1 MRILDFHPT
10 DCKNCYKCV
19 RNCSVKAIKMIDDQA
34 QIVEEKCIACG
45 TCFLVCPQNARN
57 IHSDLENVIDAFK
70 QGRKIIIS
78 IAPSY
83 LGVYSEP
90 YKLISV
96 LKHLGASL
104 VEETAIGAVK
114 VTELY
119 KEYIEDTNSNSLIT
133 TCCPTVNMLVQ
144 TYYPELIKYLIPLDS
159 PMIAHCKMIRKRHGD
174 DAYILFLGPCISKK
188 CEAYGY
194 QISGVIDGV
203 VSFEELDKLLESKG
217 IDISSFPETRPDLE
231 GSYTGKKYPLENG
244 ILSGM
249 KETISSNKFTPLSI
263 SGIDNLRGAF
273 EALSNNDLSNVLIEA
288 NSCVGGCLGGPAI
301 PKKGKNLYVRKTN
314 TRTKIRP
321 SKNIEYKNYSEQ
333 EKELNYSRNFRN
345 KEYKLPVYSEEEI
358 RSVLEKSG
366 KHTNSDELNCGAC
379 GYDTCRDKAI
389 SVLEGLSH
397 PQMCM
402 PYMRSE
408 AEKISNIYFEYS
420 PSIIVIVD
428 LDLNILDLNPV
439 GERTFNAKIN
449 NIRNKN
455 LSAIMPVDDF
465 KSVINSDEKTMG
477 KKLSLDKYGIVVY
490 QRIIYLPKNKI
501 LFGILNDIT
510 ADEMKKEQ
518 IINFKLNTLETA
530 DKVIEKQ
537 MRVAQEIAG
546 LLGETTAETKT
557 ALLKLK
563 KVVLEESENNG

>member
-1 MRILDFHPT
+1 MRILDFYPT
-10 DCKNCYKCV
+10 NCKNCYKCV

-45 TCFLVCPQNARN
+45 NCFLVCPQNARN
-57 IHSDLENVIDAFK
+57 IHSDIDNVTEAMK
-70 QGRKIIIS
+70 QGRKIIVS

-83 LGVYSEP
+83 LGVYEEP
-90 YKLISV
+90 YKIISV
-96 LKHLGASL
+96 LRHLGASL

-119 KEYIEDTNSNSLIT
+119 QDYISSTTADNLIT
-133 TCCPTVNMLVQ
+133 TCCPSVNMMVQ
-144 TYYPELIKYLIPLDS
+144 TYYPELIKYLMPIDS
-159 PMIAHCKMIRKRHGD
+159 PMIAHCKMIRKRHGT
-174 DAYILFLGPCISKK
+174 DAFIVFLGPCISKK

-194 QISGVIDGV
+194 QLSGVVDGV
-203 VSFEELDKLLESKG
+203 ISFEELDKML
-217 IDISSFPETRPDLE
+217 ETRNIDVSNFEESLPDLQ
-231 GSYTGKKYPLENG
+231 GDYTGKKYPLENG

-249 KETISSNKFTPLSI
+249 KETISANKFTPLSV
-263 SGIDNLRGAF
+263 SGIDSLRGAF
-273 EALSNNDLSNVLIEA
+273 EAMENGDLRNVIIEA
-288 NSCVGGCLGGPAI
+288 NSCQGGCLGGPAV
-301 PKKGKNLYVRKTN
+301 PKKSRNLFVRKTK
-314 TRTKIRP
+314 TRTEIRP
-321 SKNIEYKNYSEQ
+321 SRNIRFKNYTEE
-333 EKELNYSRNFRN
+333 EKGLDYSRFFRN
-345 KEYKLPVYSEEEI
+345 KQYIHPTYSEEEI
-358 RSVLEKSG
+358 LSVLEKTG
-366 KHTNSDELNCGAC
+366 KHTKSDELNCGAC
-379 GYDTCRDKAI
+379 GYDTCRDKAV

-408 AEKISNIYFEYS
+408 AEKISNIYFRYS

-428 LDLNILDLNPV
+428 TDLNILDLNPV
-439 GERTFNAKIN
+439 GEKAFNTSISSL
-449 NIRNKN
+449 RNKR
-455 LSAIMPVDDF
+455 LSSIMPDDGF
-465 KSVINSDEKTMG
+465 REVLKTEENTVG
-477 KKLSLDKYGIVVY
+477 RKVNLDKYGIIAFERV
-490 QRIIYLPKNKI
+490 IYLPKNKI

-546 LLGETTAETKT
+546 LLGETTAETKA

-563 KVVLEESENNG
+563 KVVLEESEK

>member
-1 MRILDFHPT
+1 MKILDFYPAN
-10 DCKNCYKCV
+10 CKNCYKCV

-57 IHSDLENVIDAFK
+57 IHSDIENIDIAVR
-70 QGRKIIIS
+70 QGKRLIIS

-83 LGVYSEP
+83 LGVYEEP

-96 LKHLGASL
+96 LKHLGASI
-104 VEETAIGAVK
+104 VEETAIGAST

-119 KEYIEDTNSNSLIT
+119 KNYISNVDLNNMIT

-144 TYYPELIKYLIPLDS
+144 KYYPDLIKYLMPIDS
-159 PMIAHCKMIRKRHGD
+159 PMIAHCKMIRKRHGE
-174 DAYILFLGPCISKK
+174 DAFIVFLGPCISKK

-194 QISGVIDGV
+194 QLAGVIDGV
-203 VSFEELDKLLESKG
+203 ISFEELDKMLESKN
-217 IDISSFPETRPDLE
+217 IDISSFEESYPDLE
-231 GSYTGKKYPLENG
+231 GNYTGKKYPLENG
-244 ILSGM
+244 ILSGL
-249 KETISSNKFTPLSI
+249 KDVITLSKYTPLSI
-263 SGIDNLRGAF
+263 SGIDNLMGAF
-273 EALSNNDLSNVLIEA
+273 EAMEKGELCNVLIEA
-288 NSCVGGCLGGPAI
+288 NSCTGGCLGGPAV
-301 PKKGKNLYVRKTN
+301 PKRSKNVFVRKTIAKSRIH
-314 TRTKIRP
+314 TLKD
-321 SKNIEYKNYSEQ
+321 KNYENYTEQ
-333 EKELNYSRNFRN
+333 EKNLNYTRFFKN
-345 KEYKLPVYSEEEI
+345 KKYNRDIYSEEDI
-358 RSVLEKSG
+358 KMVLEKTG
-366 KHTNSDELNCGAC
+366 KHSKSDELNCGAC

-420 PSIIVIVD
+420 PSVIMIVD

-439 GERTFNAKIN
+439 GEKLFNTTRKTI
-449 NIRNKN
+449 KN
-455 LSAIMPVDDF
+455 MPLSNFMPVDDF
-465 KSVINSDEKTMG
+465 QQVIATGENMVG
-477 KKLSLDKYGIVVY
+477 KKLDLKNYNTIVY
-490 QRIIYLPKNKI
+490 ERIIYLPKNKI

-510 ADEMKKEQ
+510 KEELKKEQ
-518 IINFKLNTLETA
+518 IVNLKLNTLETA

-546 LLGETTAETKT
+546 LLGETTAETKA

-563 KVVLEESENNG
+563 KVVLEESED

>member
-1 MRILDFHPT
+1 MRILDFYPAN
-10 DCKNCYKCV
+10 CKNCYKCV

-57 IHSDLENVIDAFK
+57 IHSDVDNVNKALDE
-70 QGRKIIIS
+70 GRKIIIS

-83 LGVYSEP
+83 LGVYEEP

-96 LKHLGASL
+96 LKYLGASMIEETSIGASL
-104 VEETAIGAVK
+104 VTD
-114 VTELY
+114 LY
-119 KEYIEDTNSNSLIT
+119 KEYISNTNKKNAIT

-144 TYYPELIKYLIPLDS
+144 TFYPDLIKYLIPLDS
-159 PMIAHCKMIRKRHGD
+159 PMIAHCKMIRKRHGK
-174 DAYILFLGPCISKK
+174 DAFIVFLGPCISKK

-194 QISGVIDGV
+194 QLSGIIDGV
-203 VSFEELDKLLESKG
+203 ISFEELDKLLESKN
-217 IDISSFPETRPDLE
+217 IDISAFEESYPDLE
-231 GSYTGKKYPLENG
+231 GNYTGKKYPLENG

-249 KETISSNKFTPLSI
+249 KNIISESTFTPLSI

-273 EALSNNDLSNVLIEA
+273 DAMTDGDLSNVLIEA

-301 PKKGKNLYVRKTN
+301 PRKSKNVFVRKTK
-314 TRTKIRP
+314 TKSRIHP
-321 SKNIEYKNYSEQ
+321 LISKEYENYSMK
-333 EKELNYSRNFRN
+333 EKELNYNRIFRN
-345 KEYKLPVYSEEEI
+345 KQYKHPVYSEEHI
-358 RSVLEKSG
+358 INVLEQTG
-366 KHTNSDELNCGAC
+366 KHSKADELNCGAC
-379 GYDTCRDKAI
+379 GYDTCRDKAL

-428 LDLNILDLNPV
+428 LNLNILDLNQV
-439 GERTFNAKIN
+439 GEKAFKTKISA
-449 NIRNKN
+449 IKNKP
-455 LSAIMPVDDF
+455 LSTIMPVDDF
-465 KSVINSDEKTMG
+465 EEVINTGENMVG
-477 KKLSLDKYGIVVY
+477 KKLNLTNYNMVVFE
-490 QRIIYLPKNKI
+490 RIIYLPKNKI
-501 LFGILNDIT
+501 LFGILNDIS
-510 ADEMKKEQ
+510 EEEFKKEQ
-518 IINFKLNTLETA
+518 LINFKLNTLETA

-546 LLGETTAETKT
+546 LLGETTAETKA

-563 KVVLEESENNG
+563 KVVLEESENNE

>member
-1 MRILDFHPT
+1 MRILDFYPAN
-10 DCKNCYKCV
+10 CKNCYKCV

-57 IHSDLENVIDAFK
+57 IHSDLDNVSQALK
-70 QGRKIIIS
+70 EGKNIIIS

-83 LGVYSEP
+83 LGVYEEP

-96 LKHLGASL
+96 LKHLGAKV
-104 VEETAIGAVK
+104 VEETSIGASK

-119 KEYIEDTNSNSLIT
+119 KEFIKDTDRNNLIT
-133 TCCPTVNMLVQ
+133 TCCPTVNMMIQ
-144 TYYPELIKYLIPLDS
+144 TYYPDLIDFLMPIDS
-159 PMIAHCKMIRKRHGD
+159 PMIAHCKMIRKRYGQ
-174 DAYILFLGPCISKK
+174 DAFIVFLGPCISKK

-194 QISGVIDGV
+194 QRSGILDGVI
-203 VSFEELDKLLESKG
+203 SFEELDRLLDLKK
-217 IDISSFPETRPDLE
+217 IDISSFEESYPDLE
-231 GSYTGKKYPLENG
+231 GNYTGKKYPLDNG

-249 KETISSNKFTPLSI
+249 EEVVQKSKFTPISI
-263 SGIDNLRGAF
+263 SGIENLRGAF
-273 EALSNNDLSNVLIEA
+273 DSLLTGDLSNVIIEA
-288 NSCVGGCLGGPAI
+288 NSCEGGCLGGPAI
-301 PKKGKNLYVRKTN
+301 PKKSKNVYVRKTKTK
-314 TRTKIRP
+314 TRVY
-321 SKNIEYKNYSEQ
+321 SFKNKECDNYSQ
-333 EKELNYSRNFRN
+333 DKTLSYIRNFRN
-345 KEYKLPVYSEEEI
+345 KYYQFSSYTEEDI
-358 RSVLEKSG
+358 KNILEMTG
-366 KHTNSDELNCGAC
+366 KHSKADELNCGAC
-379 GYDTCRDKAI
+379 GYDTCREKAI

-420 PSIIVIVD
+420 PSIILIVD
-428 LDLNILDLNPV
+428 LDLNILDLNPA
-439 GERTFNAKIN
+439 GEKVFNIDVK
-449 NIRNKN
+449 NIRKKH
-455 LSAIMPVDDF
+455 LSTIMPVDDF
-465 KSVINSDEKTMG
+465 KSVIETEENMVG
-477 KKLSLDKYGIVVY
+477 RKLNLEHYGLTVF

-510 ADEMKKEQ
+510 MEEMKKEQ

-546 LLGETTAETKT
+546 LLGETTAETKA

-563 KVVLEESENNG
+563 KVVLEENGANG

>member
-1 MRILDFHPT
+1 MKILDFYPAN
-10 DCKNCYKCV
+10 CKNCYKCV

-57 IHSDLENVIDAFK
+57 IHSDIESIDIAVSK
-70 QGRKIIIS
+70 GKKIIIS

-83 LGVYSEP
+83 LGVYEAP

-96 LKHLGASL
+96 LRYLGAAI
-104 VEETAIGAVK
+104 VEETSIGASM

-119 KEYIEDTNSNSLIT
+119 KDYISNVDLNNMIT

-144 TYYPELIKYLIPLDS
+144 TYYPDLIKYLMPIDS
-159 PMIAHCKMIRKRHGD
+159 PMIAHCKMIRKRHGK
-174 DAYILFLGPCISKK
+174 DAFIVFLGPCISKK

-194 QISGVIDGV
+194 QLAGVIDGV
-203 VSFEELDKLLESKG
+203 ISFEELDKMLESKN
-217 IDISSFPETRPDLE
+217 IDISSFEDSYPDLE
-231 GSYTGKKYPLENG
+231 GNYTGKKYPLDNG
-244 ILSGM
+244 ILSGL
-249 KETISSNKFTPLSI
+249 KDVISESIFTPLSI
-263 SGIDNLRGAF
+263 SGIDNLMGAF
-273 EALSNNDLSNVLIEA
+273 EAMAAGDLTNVLIEA
-288 NSCVGGCLGGPAI
+288 NSCTGGCLGGPAV
-301 PKKGKNLYVRKTN
+301 PKRSKNVFVRKTKAKSRIHHLRN
-314 TRTKIRP
+314 KRY
-321 SKNIEYKNYSEQ
+321 ENYTDQ
-333 EKELNYSRNFRN
+333 EKKLNYDRFFRN
-345 KEYKLPVYSEEEI
+345 KKYNHEIYSEEDI
-358 RSVLEKSG
+358 RTVLEKTG
-366 KHTNSDELNCGAC
+366 KNTKADELNCGAC

-402 PYMRSE
+402 PFMRSE

-420 PSIIVIVD
+420 PSVIMIVD

-439 GERTFNAKIN
+439 GEKLFNTTRKNIIN
-449 NIRNKN
+449 TP
-455 LSAIMPVDDF
+455 LSHFMPVDDF
-465 KSVINSDEKTMG
+465 KQVIASGESMVG
-477 KKLSLDKYGIVVY
+477 KKLELTNYNTIVFE
-490 QRIIYLPKNKI
+490 RIIYLPKNKI

-510 ADEMKKEQ
+510 KEELKKEQ
-518 IINFKLNTLETA
+518 IVNFKLNTLETA

-546 LLGETTAETKT
+546 LLGETTAETKA

-563 KVVLEESENNG
+563 KVVLEESED

>member
-1 MRILDFHPT
+1 MRILDFYPAN
-10 DCKNCYKCV
+10 CKNCYKCV

-57 IHSDLENVIDAFK
+57 IHSDLDNVTQALKDGK
-70 QGRKIIIS
+70 KIIIS

-83 LGVYSEP
+83 IGVYEDP

-96 LKHLGASL
+96 LRYLGATA
-104 VEETAIGAVK
+104 VEETSVGAAK

-119 KEYIEDTNSNSLIT
+119 KEFIKETGNKNIIT
-133 TCCPTVNMLVQ
+133 TCCPTVNMMVQ
-144 TYYPELIKYLIPLDS
+144 TYYPDLIKYLIPIDS
-159 PMIAHCKMIRKRHGD
+159 PMIAHCKMIRKKYGSE
-174 DAYILFLGPCISKK
+174 AFIVFLGPCISKK

-194 QISGVIDGV
+194 QLSGILDGVI
-203 VSFEELDKLLESKG
+203 SFEELDKLLELKN
-217 IDISSFPETRPDLE
+217 INISFFEESRPDVE
-231 GSYTGKKYPLENG
+231 GNYTGKKYPLDSG

-249 KETISSNKFTPLSI
+249 KDVVQENKFTPLSI
-263 SGIDNLRGAF
+263 SGIENLRGAF
-273 EALSNNDLSNVLIEA
+273 DALLSGDLSDVIIEA
-288 NSCVGGCLGGPAI
+288 NSCDGGCLGGPAI
-301 PKKGKNLYVRKTN
+301 PKRCKNVFVRKTKAK
-314 TRTKIRP
+314 TRVQS
-321 SKNIEYKNYSEQ
+321 SKNKEYTDYSQ
-333 EKELNYSRNFRN
+333 DKTISYVRNFRN
-345 KEYKLPVYSEEEI
+345 KHYRFLTYTEEDITGILEI
-358 RSVLEKSG
+358 TG
-366 KHTNSDELNCGAC
+366 KHSKADELNCGAC
-379 GYDTCRDKAI
+379 GYETCREKAI

-420 PSIIVIVD
+420 PSIILIVD
-428 LDLNILDLNPV
+428 LDLNILDLNPA
-439 GERTFNAKIN
+439 GEKAFNIGVN
-449 NIRNKN
+449 NIRKKP
-455 LSAIMPVDDF
+455 LSSIMPVDDF
-465 KSVINSDEKTMG
+465 KTVIESESNMVG
-477 KKLSLDKYGIVVY
+477 RKLILENYGLTVF

-501 LFGILNDIT
+501 LFGIFNDISME
-510 ADEMKKEQ
+510 EMKKEQ

-546 LLGETTAETKT
+546 LLGETTAETKA

-563 KVVLEESENNG
+563 KVVLEENESNG